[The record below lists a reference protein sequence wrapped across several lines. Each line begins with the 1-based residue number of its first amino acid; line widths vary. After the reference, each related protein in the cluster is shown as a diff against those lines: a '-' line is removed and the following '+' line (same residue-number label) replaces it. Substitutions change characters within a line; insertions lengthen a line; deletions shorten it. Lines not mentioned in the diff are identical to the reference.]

1 MYVSVFSC
9 TLDDAAIY
17 QVSASNSK
25 GIVSCSGVLE
35 VGTMNEYQIHQ
46 RFFAKLKQKAEKK
59 KSALEA
65 QAKKEDKENVQEE
78 KPKISPERPPR
89 KRHIPTS
96 AATPAVKEPEAKEQ
110 PGTTAEPNRVSAEAK
125 EVVPTMARDSELD
138 NERTLAPKKTKVS
151 NGVEDGANS
160 SVAGKSHM
168 LGNGGENCYDGGF
181 SLAQFLAEALQSQ
194 ATDEKQNPPEA
205 ENSQEMDTT
214 ITSADKEQND
224 KQETITTE
232 GKGLEKTQD
241 EDNERPQRQEE
252 DMAMEKEKQPGKSH
266 TMPNVKYGSDKHY
279 SKAHKDQ
286 DHHNIQHS
294 ISSMLHSVK
303 DFLFGKNK
311 KDSHDHPEKRDREVE
326 PVEATQPSPPEMPP
340 SFQIQQEDHTNS
352 NTEPPTEDDV
362 PMETDKSDEPSKI
375 GSAVTSSVSLGT
387 EKNKNEDNALD
398 ADLPPTHKLPAEAL
412 VKSTGQS
419 VKVAEDAVESLEV
432 PAGPGSS
439 CPGEEMPLSR
449 LKLLTEV
456 CTMVP

>member
-1 MYVSVFSC
+1 MIIFAFKKLTGHFFSFFFSC

-59 KSALEA
+59 KSTLEA
-65 QAKKEDKENVQEE
+65 QARKEDKENVQEE

-89 KRHIPTS
+89 KRHIPTLS
-96 AATPAVKEPEAKEQ
+96 ATPAVKEPE
-110 PGTTAEPNRVSAEAK
+110 VSAEAK
-125 EVVPTMARDSELD
+125 EVVPVISRDTEPD

-151 NGVEDGANS
+151 SDVEDGVNS
-160 SVAGKSHM
+160 SGAGKSHM

-194 ATDEKQNPPEA
+194 ATDEKQNPPEV

-214 ITSADKEQND
+214 IPSSDKEKND
-224 KQETITTE
+224 KQETIKTE
-232 GKGLEKTQD
+232 GQELDKTQN
-241 EDNERPQRQEE
+241 EENERQQRREE
-252 DMAMEKEKQPGKSH
+252 EMAMEKEKQSVKLH
-266 TMPNVKYGSDKHY
+266 TMPHIKYGSDKHH

-326 PVEATQPSPPEMPP
+326 PVEATQASPPEMPP

-352 NTEPPTEDDV
+352 KTDLPTEDIA
-362 PMETDKSDEPSKI
+362 PMETDNLEKPSKI
-375 GSAVTSSVSLGT
+375 VTALTSSVSLGT
-387 EKNKNEDNALD
+387 EKNKNEDRTLD
-398 ADLPPTHKLPAEAL
+398 TDLPPTHKLPMEPL
-412 VKSTGQS
+412 VKSTGHS
-419 VKVAEDAVESLEV
+419 VKEAEDAVDSMEV
-432 PAGPGSS
+432 PAGPESS